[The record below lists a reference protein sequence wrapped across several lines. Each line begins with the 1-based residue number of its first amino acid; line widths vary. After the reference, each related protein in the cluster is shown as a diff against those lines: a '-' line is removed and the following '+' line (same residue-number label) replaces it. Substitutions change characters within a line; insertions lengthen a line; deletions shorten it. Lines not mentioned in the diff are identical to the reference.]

1 MQTLHRHPDLH
12 LTNCGDEGL
21 VLHVGERRCFA
32 VNEVGL
38 TILRAL
44 EEPRTFA
51 ELVAR
56 ILVEYEVDHEEAEIT
71 TRTFIDQCLEAK
83 LMEYRG

>member
-12 LTNCGDEGL
+12 LAHCGDDGL

-32 VNEVGL
+32 VNETGL

-44 EEPRTFA
+44 ETPQTFH
-51 ELVAR
+51 ELVGR
-56 ILVEYEVDHEEAEIT
+56 VLEEYEVDREEAELT
-71 TRTFIDQCLEAK
+71 TRTFIEQCLGAK
-83 LMEYRG
+83 LIEYRG